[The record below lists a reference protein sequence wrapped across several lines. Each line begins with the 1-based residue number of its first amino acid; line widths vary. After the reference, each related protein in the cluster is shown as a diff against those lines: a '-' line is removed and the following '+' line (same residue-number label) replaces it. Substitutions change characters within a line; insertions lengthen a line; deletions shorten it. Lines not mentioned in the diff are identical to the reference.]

1 MPRALWSLP
10 LLCTLIAPAAAA
22 ERVPLGDAAAL
33 QRLAVRF
40 EHGEGFAQDYAR
52 ARALY
57 CMAALENDPRA
68 AFGLGWMY
76 ANGRGVPVDDG
87 VAAGWLHHAVALGDE
102 AADDALQLLGGPPPA
117 TDRHC
122 RVAGSGWEQHQARI
136 TALVQVLAPEFGL
149 NPELVV
155 ALVRVESNFNL
166 RAVSP
171 KGAKGLMQ
179 LMPGTATRFGV
190 RDVWDPVDNLSGGM
204 AYLSWLID
212 FYGGDLVRALAG
224 YNAGEQAVERYGG
237 VPPFAETEAYVARI
251 TSDLGVA
258 THAAGLAASPLHA
271 VFIPEPVREAYLRA
285 SSTLSSSCCQ
295 VARLPPS

>member
-1 MPRALWSLP
+1 MTRALHI
-10 LLCTLIAPAAAA
+10 LLLALIATAAAA
-22 ERVPLGDAAAL
+22 TSAAA
-33 QRLAVRF
+33 QIF
-40 EHGEGFAQDYAR
+40 TAR
-52 ARALY
+52 DANGTTVLSNSRVERPTKVFPVAGAPSYRTTTAGL
-57 CMAALENDPRA
+57 PGRA
-68 AFGLGWMY
+68 AAFEDL
-76 ANGRGVPVDDG
+76 VIE
-87 VAAGWLHHAVALGDE
+87 HAQRQSL
-102 AADDALQLLGGPPPA
+102 
-117 TDRHC
+117 R
-122 RVAGSGWEQHQARI
+122 
-136 TALVQVLAPEFGL
+136 
-149 NPELVV
+149 PELVR
-155 ALVRVESNFNL
+155 AIIQVESGFDPG
-166 RAVSP
+166 ATSP
-171 KGAKGLMQ
+171 KGAMGLMQ

-212 FYGGDLVRALAG
+212 FYGGDLARTLAG

-237 VPPFAETEAYVARI
+237 VPPYAETEAYVARI